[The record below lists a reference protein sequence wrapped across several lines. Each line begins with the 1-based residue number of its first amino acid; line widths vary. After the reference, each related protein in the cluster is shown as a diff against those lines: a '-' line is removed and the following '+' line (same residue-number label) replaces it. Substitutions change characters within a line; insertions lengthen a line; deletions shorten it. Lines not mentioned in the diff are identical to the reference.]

1 MDRKPTESTTA
12 IWVLLNI
19 AHKRVTH
26 TFEAELKRAG
36 LPPAAW
42 YDVLWALECHPE
54 GLRQNQLEGMSLFDQ
69 ANLSRTIK
77 RMVEDG
83 LVTQVPAPEDRRGR
97 ILTITDAGHALRL
110 AMWQVYGP
118 LMISEIERKV
128 PEGLAQGL
136 VDGLQSLVPEFE
148 KIAP

>member
-1 MDRKPTESTTA
+1 
-12 IWVLLNI
+12 
-19 AHKRVTH
+19 
-26 TFEAELKRAG
+26 
-36 LPPAAW
+36 
-42 YDVLWALECHPE
+42 LECHPE